1 MAITLT
7 PKNSHFSKNLYWMGI
22 PHSNLAVDI
31 FMAGKDKVN
40 STKNL
45 APYHKEDGITQ
56 GTIVY
61 SNNSALLGEASL
73 IESNISNKS
82 LKNTMLAVVRTKADI
97 PGLDFAVGNYYS
109 MSDGGI
115 MIYASGGSLHSS
127 FVVNTGGYLNV
138 ALQQDKVNY
147 QLVGVSIDGRTAKIF
162 CFENGVMK
170 QNTGTL
176 TKDRYIG
183 NMRYGGTIGYAM
195 SNFDFAFGA
204 SYDNALTDD
213 QIKETYSHLK
223 KLLSNRGITL
233 S

>member
-22 PHSNLAVDI
+22 PFSNLAVDI
-31 FMAGKDKVN
+31 FMAGKDEVN

-45 APYHKEDGITQ
+45 APYHKEGGVTQ
-56 GTIVY
+56 GAIVY
-61 SNNSALLGEASL
+61 SNNSALLGETSL
-73 IESNISNKS
+73 IESSISNKS
-82 LKNTMLAVVRTKADI
+82 LKNTLLAVVRTKADV
-97 PGLDFAVGNYYS
+97 PGLDFVVGNYHG

-115 MIYASGGSLHSS
+115 MIYASGGVLHSS
-127 FVVNTGGYLNV
+127 FIINTGGDLNV

-147 QLVGVSIDGRTAKIF
+147 QLVGVSINGRTAKIF

-176 TKDRYIG
+176 TKDMYIG
-183 NMRYGGTIGYAM
+183 NMRYGGAVGWAM